1 MSEKKIDKKALIL
14 SSMVCL
20 IPVLAGIILYAKLPD
35 TIATHWDSTGAVNGT
50 SSKFVGIIV
59 FPGILL
65 AVNLLM
71 QPIMRMDPKY
81 ANMGEKMKLCVQ
93 WIFPVVSIVCS
104 GTTLS
109 HALGIDIPVQM
120 IAPMLCGLI
129 FIVVGNYLPK
139 TQQSYTLGIKL
150 PWTLHS
156 EDNWNK
162 THRMAGYVWVICG
175 FCMIIA
181 SLLPYRRITFPT
193 IVACMVLIPT
203 VYSYLYYRKK
213 NEGGTR

>member
-1 MSEKKIDKKALIL
+1 MTKKKIDKKALIL

-20 IPVLAGIILYAKLPD
+20 LPVLAGIILYDKLPE
-35 TIATHWDSTGAVNGT
+35 TIATHWDFSGAVNGT

-59 FPGILL
+59 YPGVLL
-65 AVNLLM
+65 VVNMLL
-71 QPIMRMDPKY
+71 QFIMRIDPKY
-81 ANMGEKMKLCVQ
+81 ENMGEKLKLCVQ
-93 WIFPVVSIVCS
+93 WIIPVVSIVCS

-109 HALGIDIPVQM
+109 YALGFAIPVQT

-129 FIVVGNYLPK
+129 FIVIGNYLPK
-139 TQQSYTLGIKL
+139 TQQNYTLGIKL

-181 SLLPYRRITFPT
+181 SLLPYKYITFP
-193 IVACMVLIPT
+193 ILAACMALIPT

-213 NEGGTR
+213 KV

>member
-1 MSEKKIDKKALIL
+1 MSEKKTDKKALVL

-20 IPVLAGIILYAKLPD
+20 IPMLAGVILYAKLPD
-35 TIATHWDSTGAVNGT
+35 TIATHWDATGAVNGT
-50 SSKFVGIIV
+50 SSKFIGIIV
-59 FPGILL
+59 YPGILL
-65 AVNLLM
+65 AINLLI

-81 ANMGEKMKLCVQ
+81 ANMGEKIKLCVQ
-93 WIFPVVSIVCS
+93 WIIPAVSVVCS

-109 HALGIDIPVQM
+109 HALGISIPVQV

-139 TQQSYTLGIKL
+139 TQQSYMLGIRL

-156 EDNWNK
+156 EDNWEK
-162 THRMAGYVWVICG
+162 THRIAGYVWMICG

-181 SLLPYRRITFPT
+181 SLLSYRRITFPVL
-193 IVACMVLIPT
+193 VACMVLIPT
-203 VYSYLYYRKK
+203 VYSCFYYKK
-213 NEGGTR
+213 NEGGTK